1 MPLPYSYSQ
10 LSQFDVDPD
19 EEDLGNLEDNLHLLV
34 EDSTSTSEE
43 EDGGGGDVAEDGKK
57 KRRGRRKKKGK
68 KRNGGGAGTKRELKD
83 VETEASL
90 EGDDDVFASADA
102 VSVSGASWKKER
114 GLVHGLQQGS
124 AQTVM

>member
-68 KRNGGGAGTKRELKD
+68 KRNGGDGGAGTKREAED
-83 VETEASL
+83 IEAEASL

-102 VSVSGASWKKER
+102 VSVSGAGRRSGELSMAYSR
-114 GLVHGLQQGS
+114 AAPRL
-124 AQTVM
+124 